1 MNYHDVRRKNHRL
14 CSSQPVTD
22 EPYLPVEP
30 LHPVLTSLHVLCVV
44 IVRHFGVTYVAVE
57 GIVDEV
63 HELIN
68 VKRRK
73 RLVALGADIPF
84 IFEFL

>member
-1 MNYHDVRRKNHRL
+1 MDRHDVRRKNHRL
-14 CSSQPVTD
+14 CPSQSVTD

-30 LHPVLTSLHVLCVV
+30 LHPVLTSLHILRVV

-57 GIVDEV
+57 SIVDEV
-63 HELIN
+63 HELID
-68 VKRRK
+68 VERRK